1 MDISEFNYLWK
12 AEKENWVL
20 IESGDGYFIIN
31 KSTQMA
37 LLVEDDKL
45 DKTLIA
51 KMLECGNKI
60 YDTLD
65 EAYNDV

>member
-1 MDISEFNYLWK
+1 MNTSNFNYLWK

-20 IESGDGYFIIN
+20 IKSEDGYFIIN

-45 DKTLIA
+45 DNKTKDFLLNI
-51 KMLECGNKI
+51 L
-60 YDTLD
+60 
-65 EAYNDV
+65 

>member
-1 MDISEFNYLWK
+1 MNTSNFNYLWK

-20 IESGDGYFIIN
+20 IKSGKGYCIIN

-37 LLVEDDKL
+37 LLVENDELEKA
-45 DKTLIA
+45 LIT

-60 YDTLD
+60 YDTID